1 VSGTA
6 IDRDRMA
13 ALIDRLPDTDARAEL
28 FAVTRPL
35 VRALAGRFRGRGE
48 PLDDLIQVA
57 SMGMLKAIDNFDH
70 ARGSSLLAYA
80 TAVIVGELRH
90 HFRDSVRLMR
100 IPRPLVQA
108 RRRVDEATE
117 ELAQRL
123 GRSPTV
129 PELAAATGL
138 EEEAVLEAIGTVTAS
153 TPVSIDEIGD
163 TDGDGAVAE
172 SDGFGLLDDLHTVSM
187 SLAGLPER
195 ERRILF
201 LRFFRGYTQAEVAED
216 IGVSQVQVSRI
227 LSASLQR
234 IREEVAG
241 DQS

>member
-57 SMGMLKAIDNFDH
+57 SMGMLKAIDNFDPD
-70 ARGSSLLAYA
+70 RGSSLLAYA

-138 EEEAVLEAIGTVTAS
+138 EEEAVL
-153 TPVSIDEIGD
+153 
-163 TDGDGAVAE
+163 AVAE